1 MRVIFFLK
9 CSKFNVDLRNAEKN
23 EKKYLVSQIKV
34 SELVALILSITE
46 RILVNGSECVNKQ
59 S

>member
-1 MRVIFFLK
+1 MQRKI
-9 CSKFNVDLRNAEKN
+9 

-59 S
+59 SLDLA